1 MKPPTSSVPLA
12 RILAG
17 ETYLD
22 VEARRRVLVVE
33 EVLDRSG
40 SAPCRTDHFRV
51 IAADGPEKGRASIV
65 PGSSLVLPDPAAP
78 AASPRGGPPRPMATV
93 LPAALARVGAAAL
106 PHCETDEERA
116 IASALAECATTGGD
130 ALRELARLLLVT
142 SVPRQNEK
150 GSP

>member
-1 MKPPTSSVPLA
+1 
-12 RILAG
+12 
-17 ETYLD
+17 
-22 VEARRRVLVVE
+22 
-33 EVLDRSG
+33 
-40 SAPCRTDHFRV
+40 
-51 IAADGPEKGRASIV
+51 
-65 PGSSLVLPDPAAP
+65 
-78 AASPRGGPPRPMATV
+78 MATV

-142 SVPRQNEK
+142 SVPRQNER